1 MQKSLLAALVAAAL
15 IVPFAAQAEGT
26 YVTLGVGQSDYSNL
40 GPGVSAQRPTGFNL
54 GVGFAIDKTWD
65 LEVGYLHF
73 GNFNFSETIAV
84 GETVSVKGDTQSIYA
99 AAIGK
104 VPLSDAFS
112 VFGKLGLAV
121 HRSEVKD
128 VRNDGTSLTSS
139 SDSSTKVNYLLGG
152 GVSYQFPK
160 ELTGLVDYTY
170 FDKVNDGDTKLSL
183 LSVGLRY
190 AF

>member
-1 MQKSLLAALVAAAL
+1 M
-15 IVPFAAQAEGT
+15 
-26 YVTLGVGQSDYSNL
+26 
-40 GPGVSAQRPTGFNL
+40 
-54 GVGFAIDKTWD
+54 
-65 LEVGYLHF
+65 GYLHF

-152 GVSYQFPK
+152 GVSYQFTK

>member
-104 VPLSDAFS
+104 VPVSETFS
-112 VFGKLGLAV
+112 VFGKIGLAV
-121 HRSEVKD
+121 HRSD
-128 VRNDGTSLTSS
+128 VTDITPLGTEKA
-139 SDSSTKVNYLLGG
+139 SDTKVNYLLGG
-152 GVSYQFPK
+152 GVSYQFTK

>member
-40 GPGVSAQRPTGFNL
+40 GPGFPAGRPTGFNL

-65 LEVGYLHF
+65 VEVGYLHF
-73 GNFNFSETIAV
+73 GEYN
-84 GETVSVKGDTQSIYA
+84 VSTAAAGIPVRSKGDTQSIYA

-104 VPLSDAFS
+104 VPVSETFS
-112 VFGKLGLAV
+112 VFGKIGLAV
-121 HRSEVKD
+121 HRSD
-128 VRNDGTSLTSS
+128 VTDITPLGTEKA
-139 SDSSTKVNYLLGG
+139 SDTKVNYLLGG
-152 GVSYQFPK
+152 GVSYQFTK

-170 FDKVNDGDTKLSL
+170 FDKVNDSDTKLSL

>member
-84 GETVSVKGDTQSIYA
+84 GETVSVKGDTQ
-99 AAIGK
+99 
-104 VPLSDAFS
+104 LSDAFS

-152 GVSYQFPK
+152 GVSYQFTK